1 MNKKKFTVLALLLIA
16 LIVLS
21 SAMLV
26 ACNDKTDDKTEG
38 TKETIEATKDLLI
51 TNGDFK
57 VVDTS
62 KKTYPRT
69 VTSWTGG
76 KTYSSG
82 KYNDDVTAGVISLNK
97 SDYDAN
103 KSAWN
108 DTDDSLYD
116 ALVAGVRYGDDDKI
130 KNALMIYMPK
140 KSEKDGKESK

>member
-26 ACNDKTDDKTEG
+26 ACNDKTDDKPDG

-57 VVDTS
+57 VVDTA

-108 DTDDSLYD
+108 DTDDSLYN
-116 ALVAGVRYGDDDKI
+116 ALVAGGRYGDDDKI
-130 KNALMIYMPK
+130 KNALMI
-140 KSEKDGKESK
+140 